1 MAEKDKYADEVMSD
15 EDLDFVVGGTRAET
29 WELISALYKGVYKT
43 DLNGLFDMSA
53 GDYMAFKQ
61 VLESELRDLNITAK
75 ADVGLNGTGEGEK
88 ANEYYTP
95 RGNKIT
101 QEQLVNFFKNLKI

>member
-1 MAEKDKYADEVMSD
+1 MAVEDKYADEMLSD
-15 EDLDFVVGGTRAET
+15 EELDFVVGGTRAET

-101 QEQLVNFFKNLKI
+101 QEQLVNFFNQLKL

>member
-1 MAEKDKYADEVMSD
+1 MAVEDKYADEMLSD
-15 EDLDFVVGGTRAET
+15 EELEFVVGGTRAET
-29 WELISALYKGVYKT
+29 WELLSAIYKGLYKT

-53 GDYMAFKQ
+53 ENYLGFKQ
-61 VLESELRDLNITAK
+61 VLESELGGFNLIAK

>member
-1 MAEKDKYADEVMSD
+1 MAEKDKYADEMLSD
-15 EDLDFVVGGTRAET
+15 EELDFVVGGTRAET

-53 GDYMAFKQ
+53 ENYLGFKQ
-61 VLESELRDLNITAK
+61 VLEAELGGLNITAK

-95 RGNKIT
+95 KGNKIT
-101 QEQLVNFFKNLKI
+101 QEQLVNFFNQLKL